1 MRPKCGIVDVL
12 RLHTDLM
19 VAGLEV
25 ELGEESGAMEFIQD
39 LVDDQNEEGVLDGDG
54 VQRTCG
60 SRRITAKSCPPS

>member
-1 MRPKCGIVDVL
+1 
-12 RLHTDLM
+12 M